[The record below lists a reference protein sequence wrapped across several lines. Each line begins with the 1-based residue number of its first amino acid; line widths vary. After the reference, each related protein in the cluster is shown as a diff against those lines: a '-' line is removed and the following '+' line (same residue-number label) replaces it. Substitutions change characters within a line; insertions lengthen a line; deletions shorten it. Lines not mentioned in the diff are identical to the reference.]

1 MRGTEL
7 LYKMELIDPAFIEAA
22 EEAPQRGRS
31 KWRMWGPIAA
41 CFFLLV
47 GIFAAAWS
55 GAFLRPQGETA
66 GASAPPAEGVFDVA
80 YSLRLEGNK
89 TIVYD
94 PIDFEDCLRYGLVPQ
109 NAAGLDRP
117 LKITEADIG
126 EFMGTVTGCYDPAL
140 NGCKAY
146 HYARYPEKD
155 AICIIDTP
163 QGYAFYSCRE
173 LRFAAVVGALSD
185 DLFSLY
191 GLPDSL
197 EKMEVLTPGD
207 RFLFEIS
214 DPAQIVAVIDTLS
227 GKTNIGLA
235 ASNRRY
241 AEAWYDAYGNEDV
254 FFNEEQGCDEFTDV
268 ETFEEAHAL
277 WGRGCRH
284 IRITTEKGFQLL
296 IDYVPAVYSFNAQDN
311 YYALSEEETDAMN
324 AILQITD

>member
-126 EFMGTVTGCYDPAL
+126 EFMGTVTGCHDPAL

-197 EKMEVLTPGD
+197 EKMEVLTPVTVS
-207 RFLFEIS
+207 FLKYRTRRRSWLSLIPFPAKQIS
-214 DPAQIVAVIDTLS
+214 GSPPPI
-227 GKTNIGLA
+227 A
-235 ASNRRY
+235 AMPRPGMTPMGMRMFSSMKSR
-241 AEAWYDAYGNEDV
+241 
-254 FFNEEQGCDEFTDV
+254 
-268 ETFEEAHAL
+268 
-277 WGRGCRH
+277 
-284 IRITTEKGFQLL
+284 
-296 IDYVPAVYSFNAQDN
+296 
-311 YYALSEEETDAMN
+311 DAMN
-324 AILQITD
+324 SPMLKRLRKRMRFGEEAAVISESRRKKASSC